1 MPVALIIDVALLAMV
16 MGVTVRFI
24 VRVPSLVWACVVPM
38 VRMPR
43 ILRAVNVNVRNLI
56 SRMTVPERATSLSWE
71 LRVQQ

>member
-1 MPVALIIDVALLAMV
+1 MPVALIIGVALLAM
-16 MGVTVRFI
+16 MTGVTVRFI

-43 ILRAVNVNVRNLI
+43 ILRTVNVNVRNLI

>member
-1 MPVALIIDVALLAMV
+1 LLAMM

-24 VRVPSLVWACVVPM
+24 GRVPSLVWACLVPM
-38 VRMPR
+38 MRMPR

-56 SRMTVPERATSLSWE
+56 SRMTVPERATRLSWE